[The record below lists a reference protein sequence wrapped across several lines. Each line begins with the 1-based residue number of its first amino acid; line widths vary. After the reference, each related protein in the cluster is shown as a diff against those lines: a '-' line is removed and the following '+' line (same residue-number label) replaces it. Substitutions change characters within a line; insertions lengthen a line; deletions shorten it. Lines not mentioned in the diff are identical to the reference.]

1 MIAPVIPDNETER
14 LKDLYT
20 LELSQSESEDRFDRM
35 TRLAAKLF
43 NVPMAYISLV
53 DSDQPWV
60 KSRVGIGACS
70 TCRDS
75 SFCGHTIL
83 QDDVMIIADT
93 HQDRRFS
100 DNPMVTGEPHIRF
113 YAGQPLKGR
122 NGYNI
127 GTLSLLD
134 HQPRDLSKDE
144 RQLLSDL
151 TRMVEKELHLSDL
164 LEMQQQLIGKQ
175 EQVNQQLAEA
185 ADYVK
190 SQLPEPLTGADELVQ
205 ADWIYHPSSD
215 LGGDSMCYGWI
226 DDEHFGI
233 FLIDVTGHG
242 ISASLLSTSI
252 LHYAHSQHLAELDW
266 DLSEAA
272 RQINVNFQSVNHSGR
287 LFSMWAGI
295 YEKSTRKLRYFNGG
309 HPAPF
314 LKRASS
320 GAVESLDVRDLI
332 FGVNPEHE
340 YQVGECV
347 IESGDQFM
355 VFSDGIF
362 EIKKEDGTIGTY
374 EEFKELA
381 TNTEIDLKKLFMEQE
396 RNDRNPSFEDDVSM
410 LFCRFG

>member
-1 MIAPVIPDNETER
+1 MIAPVIPENEAER
-14 LKDLYT
+14 LKDLYA
-20 LELSQSESEDRFDRM
+20 LELRQSEAEDRFDRM

-43 NVPMAYISLV
+43 DVPMAYISMV
-53 DSDQPWV
+53 DADQPWV

-70 TCRDS
+70 SCRDS

-83 QDDVMIIADT
+83 QDDVMIISDT
-93 HQDRRFS
+93 HRDRRFS

-122 NGYNI
+122 SGYNI

-134 HQPRDLSKDE
+134 HRPRELSPDE
-144 RQLLSDL
+144 RQLLQDL

-175 EQVNQQLAEA
+175 EQVNRQLAEA

-190 SQLPEPLTGADELVQ
+190 SQLPEPLTGQHEPVQ

-252 LHYAHSQHLAELDW
+252 LHFAHSQKLVEMDW
-266 DLSEAA
+266 DLSIAA
-272 RQINVNFQSVNHSGR
+272 GQINRNFQSVQHSGR
-287 LFSMWAGI
+287 LFSMWAGV
-295 YEKSTRKLRYFNGG
+295 YEKSTRRLRYFNGG
-309 HPAPF
+309 HPAPL
-314 LKRASS
+314 LKRAAS
-320 GAVESLDVRDLI
+320 GIVESLDVRDLI
-332 FGVNPEHE
+332 FGVNPDYE
-340 YQVGECV
+340 YQVGESV
-347 IESGDQFM
+347 IEPEDQLL

-362 EIKKEDGTIGTY
+362 EIKKEDATIGTY
-374 EEFKELA
+374 EEFKQLVSHA
-381 TNTEIDLKKLFMEQE
+381 NLDLKSLFLEQE
-396 RNDRNPSFEDDVSM
+396 HHDRNPSFEDDVS
-410 LFCRFG
+410 LLLCRFS